1 MAAWAHSDVL
11 DNGLNHIKTNAD
23 VMLLIKNYTAGAS
36 YATVVSNILASS
48 AMAPGDYTLA
58 GAANAPRTLTSAQKT
73 VTASATSTGGDNLH
87 IAFTNGTDTV
97 FFVTD
102 ETSNQVV
109 TSGNSVTIPAIT
121 YTSNQPTNA

>member
-1 MAAWAHSDVL
+1 MSAWANSLVL
-11 DNGLNHIKTNAD
+11 DGGLDYLKANAD
-23 VMLLIKNYTAGAS
+23 AILLIKNYSAGDN
-36 YATVVSNILASS
+36 YATVTGNILAAATTNS
-48 AMAPGDYTLA
+48 GEYTHA
-58 GAANAPRTLTSAQKT
+58 GAAGAARTLTSASKN
-73 VTASATSTGGDNLH
+73 VTASASSVGGDDLH

-97 FFVTD
+97 LFVTN